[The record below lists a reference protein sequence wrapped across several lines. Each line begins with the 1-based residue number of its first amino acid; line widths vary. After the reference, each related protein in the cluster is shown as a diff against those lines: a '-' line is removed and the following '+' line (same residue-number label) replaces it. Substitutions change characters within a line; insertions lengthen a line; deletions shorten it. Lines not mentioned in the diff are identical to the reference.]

1 MLARTDKEE
10 TQGAN
15 RDVRALQGNAPMN
28 RARCVGSESRPGAL
42 SAGGPQ

>member
-10 TQGAN
+10 AGGQQG
-15 RDVRALQGNAPMN
+15 RACAEGNAPMN